1 MTNDSLSETVA
12 KIKSGLSKGSC
23 KQCVEKCKRGKR
35 CQWFNPTVD
44 FMEQVRKEATGQA
57 EG

>member
-12 KIKSGLSKGSC
+12 KIKAGLSKGSC

-35 CQWFNPTVD
+35 CQWFNPTRE
-44 FMEQVRKEATGQA
+44 FMEKARKEVCGD
-57 EG
+57 